1 MQNGWGKFGVASESD
16 LAGPNV
22 RIFVLWWHNGGMA
35 DGRYPRWITWSV
47 LPILFVAGAL
57 SMPLGDMAFI
67 CLKYGHNAYFAEGLR
82 FIKHKPFT
90 LSTGVVISENLA
102 TLAWLLSTV
111 IWLALSIGAVG
122 TLIGLS
128 SFLRRVRVQATRA

>member
-1 MQNGWGKFGVASESD
+1 MAGSLRSCRLAFAS
-16 LAGPNV
+16 L
-22 RIFVLWWHNGGMA
+22 RCHICRMA

-47 LPILFVAGAL
+47 LPILYVVGQL

-90 LSTGVVISENLA
+90 LSTGVVISNNLA
-102 TLAWLLSTV
+102 TLAGLLSAA
-111 IWLALSIGAVG
+111 IWLALSFCAVG
-122 TLIGLS
+122 LLIGLNS
-128 SFLRRVRVQATRA
+128 LLRRPRLQTTH